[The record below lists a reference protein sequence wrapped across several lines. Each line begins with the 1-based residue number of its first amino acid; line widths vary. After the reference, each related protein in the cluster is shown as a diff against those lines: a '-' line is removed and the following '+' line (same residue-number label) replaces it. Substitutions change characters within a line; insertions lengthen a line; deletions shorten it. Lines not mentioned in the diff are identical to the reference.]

1 LTPASLYMLL
11 AFTTAGMPATVV
23 TDCAAVA
30 MEVMHVPARATPTHA
45 AIRKK
50 RGGRGVMAIFVI
62 DK

>member
-1 LTPASLYMLL
+1 MLP